1 MIKGKSIFRLIAFS
15 IIGVFL
21 FSTQSLA
28 LAYSEKNHSPYREGN
43 GLMLVQKSVMK
54 DKRHHKHSEKK
65 LKEKLDELV
74 KAEVIT
80 EDQEEKIIA
89 RFKKRHEERK
99 QELKNFEKMTEN
111 QQKEYIEQVKKSN
124 EKGIFEEMI
133 DEKIITRE
141 QADAVKI
148 VMFKG
153 HKHEFNL
160 DKWKSKLDEQVK
172 AGVITKTEAEKVLE
186 YMKKKAEDKKVQ
198 KEKLEKMTPGER
210 KAYILE
216 KKSAPKSN
224 LFDEL
229 VEKNILSKDKSEAL
243 KKSMHKHHKSNEKY
257 DD

>member
-1 MIKGKSIFRLIAFS
+1 MFKHKSIFRFIACS
-15 IIGVFL
+15 IIGLFL
-21 FSTQSLA
+21 FSTQSLVFA
-28 LAYSEKNHSPYREGN
+28 HHERNSSPYKEGN
-43 GLMLVQKSVMK
+43 SLLLVQKSSVK
-54 DKRHHKHSEKK
+54 DKRHHKHSEEK
-65 LKEKLDELV
+65 LEEKLDELV
-74 KAEVIT
+74 KSEVIT
-80 EDQEEKIIA
+80 KDQKEKIIA

-99 QELKNFEKMTEN
+99 EEFKKFKNMTKS

-124 EKGIFEEMI
+124 EKGIFEELV
-133 DEKIITRE
+133 DDKVITKD

-172 AGVITKTEAEKVLE
+172 AGVITKAEAEKILE
-186 YMKKKAEDKKVQ
+186 YMKKKAEDKKVL

-210 KAYILE
+210 KAHFLE
-216 KKSAPKSN
+216 KKSVPKSN

-229 VEKNILSKDKSEAL
+229 VEQNILSKDKVEAL
-243 KKSMHKHHKSNEKY
+243 KKSMHKHHKSNEKH